1 MDENDGSVTRQLKD
15 IMSGDLAAFD
25 LLWAR
30 YYRRLVRIA
39 DAKLN
44 SARHLGVAADGEDAA
59 LSAFGTFFKGI
70 ADGKFNQV
78 SNRDEL
84 WRLLAVLTA
93 RKAID
98 QISRAKTRKRG
109 GGRVLNASDL
119 PAASAGLM
127 ADWAAAL
134 PGREPTPEFTLM
146 VLEQCRMLLEA
157 LPDDRVLA
165 IALWRMEG
173 YSREEI
179 AQKLGCSQRTVTYRL
194 EYIRKAWET
203 FER

>member
-127 ADWAAAL
+127 ADWAA
-134 PGREPTPEFTLM
+134 
-146 VLEQCRMLLEA
+146 V
-157 LPDDRVLA
+157 
-165 IALWRMEG
+165 WRMEG